1 MKKTL
6 TMSGPLQI
14 SFDYEV
20 NIGGEIIKD
29 FYKEIIPG
37 IKKKILTRIY
47 HAILLRKKLTK

>member
-37 IKKKILTRIY
+37 IKKR
-47 HAILLRKKLTK
+47 RF